1 MSRQTPSAP
10 VTTGGFTVRYNQS
23 KGRWDVREDGK
34 FRRDFETKEA
44 ADQFVDGEK
53 KGKKGKTAR
62 K

>member
-1 MSRQTPSAP
+1 MSRQTPSTL
-10 VTTGGFTVRYNQS
+10 VTTSGFTVRYNQS

-53 KGKKGKTAR
+53 GKKGKTAR